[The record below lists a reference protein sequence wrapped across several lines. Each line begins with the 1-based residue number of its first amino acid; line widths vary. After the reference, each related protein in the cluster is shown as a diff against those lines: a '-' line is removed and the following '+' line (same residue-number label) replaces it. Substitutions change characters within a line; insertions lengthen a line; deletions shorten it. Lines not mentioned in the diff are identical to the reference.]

1 MIEIASL
8 IIINLIIAVGIGFL
22 IGFLFGKNS
31 SIRFEK
37 KINSKNKS
45 IKPLPL
51 NKKKNMVNPIFKKN
65 SNVDNKPLILTTPR
79 QSGKDNFIKI
89 RGISEEIMEMLNGLG
104 IYHFDQISNWNNKN
118 CDWVEEL
125 LNLHGRIKTE
135 QWVDQAKILA
145 SGKETAFSMKIDNPS
160 LEEDPENN

>member
-8 IIINLIIAVGIGFL
+8 IIVNLIIAAGIGFFIGYL
-22 IGFLFGKNS
+22 IGKNS

-37 KINSKNKS
+37 QINDKNKS
-45 IKPLPL
+45 ITPRPFTKP
-51 NKKKNMVNPIFKKN
+51 KSMVNPIFKKN

-79 QSGKDNFIKI
+79 QSGRDNFLKI
-89 RGISEEIMEMLNGLG
+89 RGINSEIMQMLNDLG

-125 LNLHGRIKTE
+125 LHLQGRIRAE

-160 LEEDPENN
+160 LEDSDDN